1 MKCKENH
8 SGHAGAVLGFGIVYI
23 FLFILDIATAIIM
36 IVYGVGFLLGGAL
49 TSLTDVASSLSS
61 VTNSDLKF
69 GLSNSD
75 FSKLDA

>member
-23 FLFILDIATAIIM
+23 FLFIVDIATAIIM

-61 VTNSDLKF
+61 VTNSDLSF
-69 GLSNSD
+69 GL
-75 FSKLDA
+75 